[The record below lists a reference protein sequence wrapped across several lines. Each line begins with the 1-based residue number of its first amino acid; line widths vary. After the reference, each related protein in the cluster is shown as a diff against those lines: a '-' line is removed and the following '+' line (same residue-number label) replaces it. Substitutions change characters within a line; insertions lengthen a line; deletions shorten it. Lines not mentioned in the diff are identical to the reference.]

1 MRIGTRA
8 ILRYSTLVRSS
19 ADRSRGRIST
29 TACRWDSTVSGERAK
44 EPGVQL
50 DPQNPHLPAAA
61 PACLLS
67 REVTGEVRG
76 GTTLTGRR
84 LRGRFCGLSD
94 RLAGPSRVCRAGTTT
109 MPA

>member
-61 PACLLS
+61 PAGLLS
-67 REVTGEVRG
+67 REVTGEVITHAAPQPESKRASSP
-76 GTTLTGRR
+76 
-84 LRGRFCGLSD
+84 FCDFLS
-94 RLAGPSRVCRAGTTT
+94 LGAG
-109 MPA
+109 